1 MLNSGAVD
9 KTLWMGVLCLVYIY
23 IIKSNVEPV
32 APLATA
38 LGIFRSA
45 GFMFCLCDHVI
56 SPMAGYC
63 TQTSSHWERFSKKLV
78 AEVFRR
84 LTHSTEKS
92 ELDSYAP
99 YMSSCYVV

>member
-1 MLNSGAVD
+1 M
-9 KTLWMGVLCLVYIY
+9 
-23 IIKSNVEPV
+23 KSNVEPV

-45 GFMFCLCDHVI
+45 GSIFSLCGHVI
-56 SPMAGYC
+56 SPMAVYC
-63 TQTSSHWERFSKKLV
+63 TQTSSHWERFHKKLV

-99 YMSSCYVV
+99 YIFMLCCLGVEERIICFYT